1 MSRICIYSTIESAT
15 NIFPELRPSRLLQS
29 LMATSGTHV
38 FLYIQ
43 ESLKRA
49 HLYNWPL
56 LSYYEFKQEQSDT
69 IYGACMVFSLQ
80 GSILKRLV
88 FYSPSQYSGYSQ
100 KFGLVLTL

>member
-15 NIFPELRPSRLLQS
+15 NIFPELRSSRLLQS

-49 HLYNWPL
+49 HLYVQL
-56 LSYYEFKQEQSDT
+56 AFTFILRIQTRAVRLYILEFGSRESEQGFD
-69 IYGACMVFSLQ
+69 
-80 GSILKRLV
+80 
-88 FYSPSQYSGYSQ
+88 
-100 KFGLVLTL
+100 

>member
-1 MSRICIYSTIESAT
+1 MSRICIYSTIESSS
-15 NIFPELRPSRLLQS
+15 NIFPELRSSRLLQS

-56 LSYYEFKQEQSDT
+56 LSYYEFKQEQSDCT
-69 IYGACMVFSLQ
+69 FLNLDPVRVSKAH
-80 GSILKRLV
+80 
-88 FYSPSQYSGYSQ
+88 
-100 KFGLVLTL
+100 